1 VGTLYRNATS
11 IPQSVLKEV
20 DEEHGSAD
28 PALRGR
34 QVLS

>member
-1 VGTLYRNATS
+1 MGTLCCNATS
-11 IPQSVLKEV
+11 IPQSVLEEV

>member
-11 IPQSVLKEV
+11 IPQSVLEDI

-34 QVLS
+34 QV